1 MIAEA
6 LRALWE
12 YRLRAILT
20 LSILAFGITALVG
33 VLTALEALR
42 GYLNEAFGGLSPHA
56 FMITGGEVGI
66 RIGRRGRMFSMGAPL
81 QKWEAN
87 RFYAIYA
94 FPGAD
99 VARSQFVSASAKA
112 VYQGKDTPARVRLL
126 SVDASYVKAA
136 RLKLAHGRFF
146 TQAEEERRLPV
157 VVLGGEVA
165 RLLFPTTSPIN
176 KWVQIGGRYYKVIG
190 ALERRGGLAGI
201 NLDWEC
207 FVPWGTG
214 RSELPIVQIYVA
226 APSVEAVPAALQKAR
241 SVMRVVR
248 RLSPRQTDNFSF
260 LQPEQ
265 LTEFVLEQLRI
276 VRWATIGITLLT
288 LLGATLSLTNILLVI
303 VKERTHEIGLRMA
316 LGASRRAIRKQF
328 LTEAVVIAVVGGL
341 GGIGLGVL
349 MGNIVALLL
358 GMEFILPWRWVALA
372 VGLSGTVGIIAGYQP
387 ANEAAKLNPVEA
399 LRYE

>member
-42 GYLNEAFGGLSPHA
+42 SYLNQAFGGLGPHA
-56 FMITGGEVGI
+56 FMIIGGEAGFK
-66 RIGRRGRMFSMGAPL
+66 IGVRGRMFSLGSPL
-81 QKWEAN
+81 QKWEAD
-87 RFYAIYA
+87 RFYADFNHPNTY
-94 FPGAD
+94 
-99 VARSQFVSASAKA
+99 VARLQFVSASAKA
-112 VYQGKDTPARVRLL
+112 IYQNKDTPARVRVL

-136 RLKLAHGRFF
+136 RLELGHGRFF
-146 TQAEEERRLPV
+146 TLAEAERRLPV

-165 RLLFPTTSPIN
+165 RLLFPATSPLD

-190 ALERRGGLAGI
+190 TLKRRGGLAGI

-207 FVPWGTG
+207 YVPWGVG

-226 APSVEAVPAALQKAR
+226 APSVEALPAVLQKAR
-241 SVMRVVR
+241 WVMRRVR
-248 RLSPRQTDNFSF
+248 RLSPQQTDNFSF

-265 LTEFVLEQLRI
+265 LTEFILDQLRI

-288 LLGATLSLTNILLVI
+288 LLGATLSLMNILLVI

-316 LGASRRAIRKQF
+316 LGASRGAIRKQF
-328 LTEAVVIAVVGGL
+328 LTEAVVIAVMGGA

-349 MGNIVALLL
+349 IGNIVALLL
-358 GMEFILPWRWVALA
+358 GMDFIMPWRWVALA
-372 VGLSGTVGIIAGYQP
+372 VGLSGIVGITAGYQP
-387 ANEAAKLNPVEA
+387 ASEAARLNPVEA